1 MFTFTDVDEC
11 KEGNHNCSNFATC
24 INMNQGYDCE
34 CHVGFVG
41 DGVTCRGT
49 IMIGYH
55 IICMLLLNAPC
66 LLCVTIVSDALTSV
80 MSVVGGAIAL
90 VCLLSLVTI

>member
-1 MFTFTDVDEC
+1 
-11 KEGNHNCSNFATC
+11 
-24 INMNQGYDCE
+24 MNQGYDCE

-49 IMIGYH
+49 IMIGYY
-55 IICMLLLNAPC
+55 IIYMSLLNAPC
-66 LLCVTIVSDALTSV
+66 LLCLTIFSDALTSV

-90 VCLLSLVTI
+90 VCLLSLVTIGGIKIKRYCNHRNIKFNFRRTMNIK